1 MRSLVH
7 LRAMGDSVPMEE
19 TTNLRAGLSQAE
31 MAETEV
37 AQSALCSAAPAGRSK
52 SCQRIDGHGR
62 SFEQIPREPILT
74 QLERFGIMLS
84 KFIPSGMLIPV
95 LRGPLRGVRWIAG
108 SAVGPA
114 KGLSVV
120 LNLTEPEQLAMA
132 RKLAPSKGICWDIGA
147 NVGLYTLLFSRYSK
161 QVFAFEPLPR
171 NIRYLARTLEVNGV
185 TNATIVPCAVADS
198 VGLSAFQEGVNC
210 AEGRLDS
217 KGRQPVAVI
226 SGDAFASTYGV
237 LPSLIKIDV
246 EGGELSVL
254 KGANELLMNQKPTIL
269 LSTHGESRRVDCF
282 AFLRNIGYSRFLP
295 LNRDEIQRASEFLV
309 MS

>member
-1 MRSLVH
+1 MTR
-7 LRAMGDSVPMEE
+7 
-19 TTNLRAGLSQAE
+19 
-31 MAETEV
+31 
-37 AQSALCSAAPAGRSK
+37 
-52 SCQRIDGHGR
+52 
-62 SFEQIPREPILT
+62 
-74 QLERFGIMLS
+74 LERLGIILS
-84 KFIPSGMLIPV
+84 KLVPSGMLVPV

-120 LNLTEPEQLAMA
+120 LNLTEPEQLEMA
-132 RKLAPSKGICWDIGA
+132 RKLAPSVGVCWDIGA
-147 NVGLYTLLFSRYSK
+147 NVGLYTLLFSRYSMH
-161 QVFAFEPLPR
+161 VFAFEPLPR
-171 NIRYLARTLEVNGV
+171 NIRYLVRTLEVNGV
-185 TNATIVPCAVADS
+185 TNATIVPCAVSDS
-198 VGLSAFQEGVNC
+198 VGLSAFQEGANY

-237 LPSLIKIDV
+237 VPSLVKIDV

-254 KGANELLMNQKPTIL
+254 KGANKLLLNHKPTIL

-282 AFLRNIGYSRFLP
+282 SFLRSVGYSQFMP
-295 LNRDEIQRASEFLV
+295 LNSDEIHLASEFLV